1 MAGTCALSSRLSAIN
16 EYDYDD
22 SVMMRYSLMVWVG
35 VCWIRELVA
44 QRGEG
49 VCLARAD

>member
-1 MAGTCALSSRLSAIN
+1 MKMIMTIVL
-16 EYDYDD
+16 

-44 QRGEG
+44 QGGEG